1 MVGMLTHKSIALIGY
16 IYVWFTLIFKASL
29 LFAALEETGILI
41 KIPPAYFTS
50 GSSAESYY
58 FSFADIDEKTFI
70 RESSTEGRHSNSRL
84 TVRKFHC
91 FPTSVF
97 AHGVDGWY
105 SIIYST
111 ITIFNINF
119 ATLPRTQRGG
129 RIYLK
134 SFVVPNA
141 KPRGKYCNRNTPKPQ
156 YCPLLTTGG

>member
-1 MVGMLTHKSIALIGY
+1 MYLSHNLPIAIIAY
-16 IYVWFTLIFKASL
+16 MYVPFTPIFKASL

-70 RESSTEGRHSNSRL
+70 RESATEGRHSNSKL

-97 AHGVDGWY
+97 AHGIDSWY
-105 SIIYST
+105 SINYI
-111 ITIFNINF
+111 
-119 ATLPRTQRGG
+119 
-129 RIYLK
+129 
-134 SFVVPNA
+134 
-141 KPRGKYCNRNTPKPQ
+141 
-156 YCPLLTTGG
+156 PL